1 MVRVSV
7 EMVLPT
13 ICAVIPN
20 AVRSL
25 ELMWV
30 LLNEMWGKETNEFHG
45 TSFVFE
51 REISHLK
58 EEQKAL

>member
-7 EMVLPT
+7 GMVLPST
-13 ICAVIPN
+13 SAVIPN
-20 AVRSL
+20 TVSSS

-30 LLNEMWGKETNEFHG
+30 LLEETWGKGTNEFHG

-51 REISHLK
+51 REISNLK
-58 EEQKAL
+58 EE